1 MWING
6 AIFEVDVATQVR
18 VAVRVEQKITNSKS
32 PKGGC
37 GENWSNQQRNLYPL
51 IAN

>member
-6 AIFEVDVATQVR
+6 AIFEVDVAQVR

-37 GENWSNQQRNLYPL
+37 GEIEAINSGIYIL
-51 IAN
+51 

>member
-37 GENWSNQQRNLYPL
+37 GEIEAINSGIYIL
-51 IAN
+51 